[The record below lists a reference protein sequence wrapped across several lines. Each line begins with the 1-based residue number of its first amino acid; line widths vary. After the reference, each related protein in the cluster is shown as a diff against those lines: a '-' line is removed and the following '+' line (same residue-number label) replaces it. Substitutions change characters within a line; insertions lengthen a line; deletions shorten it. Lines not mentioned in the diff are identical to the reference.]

1 MDQKA
6 QQFAAK
12 LMATFKVE
20 AVEHLKGIS
29 DGLLML
35 EGKLEPSKRQE
46 VIETIFRY
54 AHSLKGSSRAVNH
67 DAIQEICQSLE
78 NVLSDLRQDKIQLE
92 RHQFD
97 VLYETVDL
105 IEKLISDSDSR
116 PKDFSTLLKKL
127 IDKLDNI
134 RIIESASSE
143 TNPPDEKPRNDDAEK
158 PITLPTDSNPT
169 TPEAPRA
176 ESNATTTI
184 RVSLPKLDR
193 LMQEI
198 EEMLILKLITSQ
210 RFRNLKEIQK
220 KVHEQQKGWT
230 RSQVELRKLRQAW
243 EGEIQNYI
251 PSKEFLIFLEQMS
264 DRNKELEEF
273 LQHLVKHT
281 GQDARF
287 VGSMV
292 DGLLED
298 AKKILMLPFSSVFEI
313 FPRMVRDLSHS
324 LKKNVLLILQG
335 EDIEVDRR
343 ILEEMKDPLIHLM
356 RNCIDHGIESPEVR
370 AEKKKS
376 PEAHLTLSATQTS
389 GNTVEIS
396 ISDDGKGIDVEKVK
410 KVAVSA
416 GQLSETDAEA
426 ISEEE
431 ALKLI
436 FKSGVST
443 SPIITEL
450 SGRGIGMG
458 VVLEKVEKLGGSI
471 RVQTKQDL
479 GTTFIISLPLTM
491 ATFRGLHIRVSNQ
504 DFIFPTHNLMR
515 VLRISPNQIQTIE
528 GKESISV
535 NGRNLSYVHL
545 SNLLEL
551 DTYSSEA
558 KKFIYVLVIKVT
570 ETTFAVGVD
579 TILNEQEVFIKSLG
593 KQLARVR
600 NIAAATILEEGKI
613 IPIIDPF
620 DLKKSIQAVRSKA
633 NTASVE
639 ADTKKKSILIAEDS
653 STARLLLKNIFEG
666 AGYIVKTAVNGAEA
680 LTTIK
685 SEIVDLL
692 ISDVEMPRMDGFKL
706 TEKLRT
712 LDEYKDLPIVLCTSR
727 GSQEDREHGIEVGAN
742 AYIDKSNFA
751 QSNLLEIVRK
761 LL

>member
-20 AVEHLKGIS
+20 AGEHLKGIS
-29 DGLLML
+29 DGLLAL
-35 EGKLEPSKRQE
+35 EGNLEPQQRQE
-46 VIETIFRY
+46 LVETIFRY
-54 AHSLKGSSRAVNH
+54 AHSLKGSARAVNH

-78 NVLSDLRQDKIQLE
+78 NVLSDLRQDKIHLE
-92 RHQFD
+92 RPQFD
-97 VLYETVDL
+97 ILYETADL
-105 IEKLISDSDSR
+105 IGKLISDSNNR
-116 PKDFSTLLKKL
+116 PKDFSSLLKDLTVKL
-127 IDKLDNI
+127 NNL
-134 RIIESASSE
+134 RLGQEAC
-143 TNPPDEKPRNDDAEK
+143 PEKPK
-158 PITLPTDSNPT
+158 PIPESKPTIQ
-169 TPEAPRA
+169 EASGN
-176 ESNATTTI
+176 ETSSVTTI

-193 LMQEI
+193 LMQEV
-198 EEMLILKLITSQ
+198 EEMLILKLITTQ
-210 RFRNLKEIQK
+210 RFRNLKEVQK
-220 KVHEQQKGWT
+220 HVHEQQNRWN
-230 RSQVELRKLRQAW
+230 RSQVELRKLRQTW
-243 EGEIQNYI
+243 EGEIKNYI

-264 DRNKELEEF
+264 DRNKELDET
-273 LQHLVKHT
+273 LQTLSKNA
-281 GQDARF
+281 GQDARL

-324 LKKNVLLILQG
+324 LNKNVSLILQG

-370 AEKKKS
+370 QENQKS
-376 PEAHLTLSATQTS
+376 EEAHLILSATQTS

-410 KVAVSA
+410 KAAIST
-416 GQLSETDAEA
+416 GQLSEADVSAL
-426 ISEEE
+426 SEEE

-458 VVLEKVEKLGGSI
+458 VVLEKVEKLGGAI
-471 RVQTKQDL
+471 RVETKQNV
-479 GTTFIISLPLTM
+479 GTTFIISLPLTI
-491 ATFRGLHIRVSNQ
+491 ATFRGLHIRVSEQ
-504 DFIFPTHNLMR
+504 DFIFPTHNLLR
-515 VLRISPNQIQTIE
+515 VLRITPDQIQTIE

-535 NGRNLSYVHL
+535 NGRNLSYIHL
-545 SNLLEL
+545 SELLDIDKCSDE
-551 DTYSSEA
+551 T
-558 KKFIYVLVIKVT
+558 KKFIYILVIKVT
-570 ETTFAVGVD
+570 ETTFAVGID
-579 TILNEQEVFIKSLG
+579 AILNEQEVFIKSLG

-600 NIAAATILEEGKI
+600 NIAAATIMEEGKI
-613 IPIIDPF
+613 IPILDPF
-620 DLKKSIQAVRSKA
+620 DLKKSIQAVRSRVSA
-633 NTASVE
+633 APVE
-639 ADTKKKSILIAEDS
+639 SEARKKSILIAEDS

-666 AGYIVKTAVNGAEA
+666 AGYNVRTAVNGADA

-692 ISDVEMPRMDGFKL
+692 VSDVEMPRMDGFKL

-712 LDEYKDLPIVLCTSR
+712 LDDYKDLPIVLCTSR

-742 AYIDKSNFA
+742 AYIDKSSFA